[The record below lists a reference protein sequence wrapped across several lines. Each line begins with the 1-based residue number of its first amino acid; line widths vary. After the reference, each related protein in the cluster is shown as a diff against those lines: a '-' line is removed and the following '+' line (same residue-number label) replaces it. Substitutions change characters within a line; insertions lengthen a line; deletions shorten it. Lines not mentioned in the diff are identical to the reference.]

1 MSKLFQGKFEI
12 SFHEK
17 KIKCFSSTR
26 IPFSSEPT
34 LWVKHREY
42 YRILINEP
50 LFFYRQ
56 DHLWQRLQV
65 GWFKSNRNR
74 FRPILPKP
82 FMAILVFNVF
92 I

>member
-1 MSKLFQGKFEI
+1 MSKLFKGKFEI

-17 KIKCFSSTR
+17 IKNVSLLQEFLSHLSLPCG
-26 IPFSSEPT
+26 
-34 LWVKHREY
+34 VKHREY

-56 DHLWQRLQV
+56 DHLWQRLQC